1 MGKKAGKPHW
11 DNVECLGDLEHPSQV
26 AIELLKSAE
35 SGELS
40 CVALVVRTSEGCLR
54 TLWSECDMPE
64 LCEMAMYLSGEV
76 TDILRDEH
84 EDLPLS
90 EGPEECEDD

>member
-1 MGKKAGKPHW
+1 MSKKARNPRW
-11 DNVECLGDLEHPSQV
+11 DNVECLGHLDHPSQV

-35 SGELS
+35 AGELVA
-40 CVALVVRTSEGCLR
+40 VALVVRTSEGRLR
-54 TLWSECDMPE
+54 TLWSDCDMPE
-64 LCEMAMYLSGEV
+64 LCEMAMYLGGEV

-90 EGPEECEDD
+90 ESEECDDD